1 MAVNFKEYLF
11 IYLFVYKKFTF
22 LDLLHMM
29 IIEEI

>member
-11 IYLFVYKKFTF
+11 IYLFNLITFTF
-22 LDLLHMM
+22 LDLLRIM

>member
-11 IYLFVYKKFTF
+11 KGKKFTF
-22 LDLLHMM
+22 LDLLHIM